1 MKKRREN
8 VGIVSNEF
16 RSEKSDSYQKRQ
28 RFIDKMDE
36 LIADRRLRELQEGKV
51 RTIPADEVW
60 KELGI

>member
-1 MKKRREN
+1 
-8 VGIVSNEF
+8 
-16 RSEKSDSYQKRQ
+16 
-28 RFIDKMDE
+28 MDE